1 MNHMTVHLK
10 NKVLTDN
17 LRTTQVFVA
26 LFNGNVEVNAAS
38 YSRQPAG
45 FTAPTDGQ
53 TSNSADILFP
63 IAAETWGDI
72 THIGILDA
80 KTGGNLLFKS
90 QAEFTKNIDIS
101 SQYKIPKNYLI
112 VRLR

>member
-1 MNHMTVHLK
+1 MNHMTVYLK

-17 LRTTQVFVA
+17 LRTTPVFVA
-26 LFNGNVEVNAAS
+26 LFNGDVEVTATS
-38 YSRQPAG
+38 YSRQSAG
-45 FTAPTDGQ
+45 FSVPTDGQ

-63 IAAETWGDI
+63 IAAESWGDI

-90 QAEFTKNIDIS
+90 QAEFTKNIDVS

>member
-1 MNHMTVHLK
+1 MNHMTVYLK

-17 LRTTQVFVA
+17 LRTTPVFVA
-26 LFNGNVEVNAAS
+26 LFNGDIEVTTAS
-38 YSRQPAG
+38 YSRQPGVFAS
-45 FTAPTDGQ
+45 PTDGQ

-63 IAAETWGDI
+63 IAAESWGDI